1 MKATTLEMS
10 TADQAQLFGIQFDE
24 RVTVETDLQKEARI
38 EATLK
43 QLGSLLNSAL
53 KQIQQVGLN
62 IVRLLDEDRVPMST
76 IAEKSGVPTL
86 ILRRLERVGRQRMH
100 PSLYLGEKGYSE
112 AVARLPYSTQVHL
125 LDEGGSVDVL
135 VGGGD
140 VLQVKVEALQP
151 IQIKQVF
158 GDDKIRTVPEQRA
171 WVESQK
177 TLARINQTDA
187 SKTNVPYE
195 VIGKKLT
202 VHTPMSFSLKTL
214 ERIVAQMK
222 AGSCSKLVPV

>member
-1 MKATTLEMS
+1 MS

-24 RVTVETDLQKEARI
+24 RVIVETDLQKEARI
-38 EATLK
+38 KAM
-43 QLGSLLNSAL
+43 L
-53 KQIQQVGLN
+53 KQIGPLITSALQQIHQAGLI
-62 IVRLLDEDRVPMST
+62 IVRLLDEDRVPMTEIVEASA
-76 IAEKSGVPTL
+76 IPRS
-86 ILRRLERVGRQRMH
+86 ILKRLEQVGRQKMH

-125 LDEGGSVDVL
+125 LDEDGSVDVL

-140 VLQVKVEALQP
+140 VLQVKLDALQP

-158 GDDKIRTVPEQRA
+158 GDDKIRTVAEQRA
-171 WVESQK
+171 WVEGQK

-187 SKTNVPYE
+187 SKTNAPYE
-195 VIGKKLT
+195 VAGKKLT
-202 VHTPMSFSLKTL
+202 VHTPMSFSLKQL

-222 AGSCSKLVPV
+222 SSS